1 MSEQSVSL
9 SVVNYVVQRK
19 TVLHNVKCKNMNKY
33 SNRIQML
40 RHRKFVAP
48 ISRFLN
54 ILSYFQKFSNIAK
67 YEARF

>member
-1 MSEQSVSL
+1 
-9 SVVNYVVQRK
+9 
-19 TVLHNVKCKNMNKY
+19 MNKY